1 MNGGGNVIV
10 KWLSPYETPYA
21 YTVSDMGTKLAFRN
35 CRDALQYCIVNGLTC
50 PIVYEPVEWERVK
63 VA

>member
-1 MNGGGNVIV
+1 VVV

-21 YTVSDMGTKLAFRN
+21 YVVSDMGTELAFRN
-35 CRDALQYCIVNGLTC
+35 VRSALKYCIVNGLTC
-50 PIVYEPVEWERVK
+50 PIDYKEVDWAQVK